1 MKRDNKAILLDSND
15 PIEGL
20 AMAIVYSGVV
30 ERDAK
35 FFCSDW
41 AWALFRYLGI
51 ETDPLDWYLM
61 ILARKISIHALLAES
76 DSKSAQNSGALLRIW
91 NKFYGDFIFM
101 LTGKAVFYPFCPCF
115 FHIFWCEGTGNFM
128 IAFPSH

>member
-1 MKRDNKAILLDSND
+1 MKRNNKAILLDSDD

-41 AWALFRYLGI
+41 ARALFRHLGI

-61 ILARKISIHALLAES
+61 ILDRKEREKHGSRRS
-76 DSKSAQNSGALLRIW
+76 
-91 NKFYGDFIFM
+91 
-101 LTGKAVFYPFCPCF
+101 
-115 FHIFWCEGTGNFM
+115 
-128 IAFPSH
+128 